1 MAALNLNNHSDQQ
14 NSKLSR
20 SGLDEE
26 YRAKAPVF
34 LKKNIVA
41 KNAHTAEMDNC
52 NVEAFTV
59 NLDSKF

>member
-1 MAALNLNNHSDQQ
+1 MAALNPNYNSDQQ
-14 NSKLSR
+14 NSNLSR

-34 LKKNIVA
+34 LKKNVVH
-41 KNAHTAEMDNC
+41 KNAHTAEMENC

-59 NLDSKF
+59 NLDSKI